1 MNDDLR
7 LMTRAGKT
15 FYFATFWL
23 TAEAREH
30 AATAYSF
37 CRKIDDIADG
47 GLPQE
52 QRDEY
57 LRSVTRALS
66 SMDRAFPGME
76 RVLSLIERFPEIKE
90 PLIALVDACREDTTD
105 LIINTQDDLLSY
117 SHGVAGN
124 VGLIMYPILGGRA
137 PEGLRYA
144 ADLGI
149 AMQCT
154 NIARDVFEDLRRG
167 RIYLPAEWLEGIDPQ
182 DLLMG
187 DAQVEQ
193 VVVGAIRRLLNV
205 AELHYERGLAGIHF
219 LAPRCRYAIRV
230 AARCYSAIGEGVLRG
245 GAVAR
250 ERSVVPLY
258 KKILLACEVSVKNV
272 RASRVTL
279 SAK

>member
-1 MNDDLR
+1 MNEDLR

-23 TAEAREH
+23 PSEARDD
-30 AATAYSF
+30 AAIAYSF
-37 CRKIDDIADG
+37 CRKIDDVADG
-47 GLPQE
+47 GLPRD

-57 LRSVTRALS
+57 LRSVTRALG
-66 SMDRAFPGME
+66 SMDRTFPGIE
-76 RVLSLIERFPEIKE
+76 RVLSLIERFPDIQE
-90 PLIALVDACREDTTD
+90 PFIALVDACREDATD
-105 LIINTQDDLLSY
+105 LVINTQGDLVRY
-117 SHGVAGN
+117 CHGVAGN

-137 PEGLRYA
+137 PEGLSYA

-154 NIARDVFEDLRRG
+154 NIARDVFEDLIRG
-167 RIYLPAEWLEGIDPQ
+167 RIYLPSEWLEGIDVQ
-182 DLLMG
+182 DLLQG

-193 VVVGAIRRLLNV
+193 GVVGAIQRLLNV
-205 AELHYERGLAGIHF
+205 AHLHYERGLAGIHF
-219 LAPRCRYAIRV
+219 LAPRSRYAIKV
-230 AARCYSAIGEGVLRG
+230 AARCYGAIGEGVLRG
-245 GAVAR
+245 GVVAR

-272 RASRVTL
+272 CASRATL

>member
-1 MNDDLR
+1 MNEDLR

-23 TAEAREH
+23 TAEARND
-30 AATAYSF
+30 AAIAYSF
-37 CRKIDDIADG
+37 CRKIDDVADG

-66 SMDRAFPGME
+66 SMDRTFPGIE
-76 RVLSLIERFPEIKE
+76 RMLSLIERFPDIQE
-90 PLIALVDACREDTTD
+90 PIIALVDACREDTTG
-105 LIINTQDDLLSY
+105 LVIETQDDLVRY

-124 VGLIMYPILGGRA
+124 VGLIMYPILGGRS
-137 PEGLRYA
+137 PEGRSYA

-167 RIYLPAEWLEGIDPQ
+167 RVYLPSEWLGGIDVQ
-182 DLLMG
+182 GLLEG
-187 DAQVEQ
+187 DAHVEQ
-193 VVVGAIRRLLNV
+193 VVVGAIRRLLDV
-205 AELHYERGLAGIHF
+205 AQSHYERGLSGIHF
-219 LAPRCRYAIRV
+219 LAPRSRYAIKV
-230 AARCYSAIGEGVLRG
+230 AARCYGAIGKGILRG
-245 GAVAR
+245 GVLSR

-258 KKILLACEVSVKNV
+258 KKVLLACEVSVKNV
-272 RASRVTL
+272 CASRVTI